1 MASAIGK
8 WNGRTMGKNTR
19 TSNGQ
24 GHTYKVGNSY
34 KTVIRHKG
42 VVVTAMAPT
51 AQLSRAKAKEKVE
64 ELPVNGYEPKRV
76 KLSVGDFL
84 HQWLESEHKAHIAQT
99 TNLRYQGLLKNH
111 ITPKL
116 GKYSLQELNP
126 SLVNWLLQEMS
137 KEGLGARSLQQTRSF
152 LSVAMKSA
160 EDKGL
165 IQNNPIAKV
174 RNPKYRPSEINPLSL
189 EEVRRLL
196 KTYEGTYMGARL
208 HIALVCGLRQGEA
221 LGLRWEDV
229 DLANG
234 LLHIHVQIQ
243 SIAGR
248 KSFATLKTQR
258 SRRTIALTHETIRAL
273 HKQSEIVIGMRS
285 AAGEG
290 WREWGLVFPSRDG
303 IPLVVKTDYKQW
315 QKALQLCGIAP
326 KRLHD
331 ARHTAATL
339 MYSSGVGI
347 ETISRSLGHST
358 SAITSRLYV
367 HSAEEPLRQAA
378 NSLQSVLE

>member
-1 MASAIGK
+1 MS
-8 WNGRTMGKNTR
+8 KNTR

-42 VVVTAMAPT
+42 VVVTAT
-51 AQLSRAKAKEKVE
+51 AATLQLSRAKAKEKVE
-64 ELPVNGYEPKRV
+64 KLPVNGYTPKRV
-76 KLSVGDFL
+76 KLSVAGFL
-84 HQWLESEHKAHIAQT
+84 TQWLESEHRAHIAHT
-99 TNLRYQGLLKNH
+99 TYLRYLGLLTNH
-111 ITPKL
+111 IAPKL

-137 KEGLGARSLQQTRSF
+137 KEGLSPRSLQQTRSF
-152 LSVAMKSA
+152 LSVGMKSA

-165 IQNNPIAKV
+165 ITNNPIEKV
-174 RNPKYRPSEINPLSL
+174 RNPKYRPQEISPLSL

-229 DLANG
+229 DLENG
-234 LLHIHVQIQ
+234 LLHVRVQIQ
-243 SIAGR
+243 TISGS
-248 KSFATLKTQR
+248 KSFTTLKTQR
-258 SRRTIALTHETIRAL
+258 SRRTIALTQETIRAL
-273 HKQSEIVIGMRS
+273 GRQKEIVEGMKS
-285 AAGEG
+285 VAGEG
-290 WREWGLVFPSRDG
+290 WQEWRLVFPTAIG
-303 IPLVVKTDYKQW
+303 TPLVVKTDYTQW

-347 ETISRSLGHST
+347 EAISRSLGHST

-367 HSAEEPLRQAA
+367 HSAEEPLRSAA
-378 NSLQSVLE
+378 NLLQSVLD

>member
-1 MASAIGK
+1 
-8 WNGRTMGKNTR
+8 
-19 TSNGQ
+19 
-24 GHTYKVGNSY
+24 
-34 KTVIRHKG
+34 
-42 VVVTAMAPT
+42 
-51 AQLSRAKAKEKVE
+51 
-64 ELPVNGYEPKRV
+64 
-76 KLSVGDFL
+76 
-84 HQWLESEHKAHIAQT
+84 
-99 TNLRYQGLLKNH
+99 
-111 ITPKL
+111 L

-165 IQNNPIAKV
+165 IRNNPIAKV

-208 HIALVCGLRQGEA
+208 HIALVCGLRQGEV

-229 DLANG
+229 DLAKG
-234 LLHIHVQIQ
+234 LLHIRVQIQ
-243 SIAGR
+243 SIAGS

-258 SRRTIALTHETIRAL
+258 SRRTIVLTQETIRAL

-290 WREWGLVFPSRDG
+290 WREWDLVFPSSAG
-303 IPLVVKTDYKQW
+303 NPLVVKTDYKQW

>member
-1 MASAIGK
+1 
-8 WNGRTMGKNTR
+8 MGKNTR

-24 GHTYKVGNSY
+24 GHTFKVGNSY

-42 VVVTAMAPT
+42 VVVTAT
-51 AQLSRAKAKEKVE
+51 AATLQLSRAKAKEKVE
-64 ELPVNGYEPKRV
+64 GLPVNGYAPKRV
-76 KLSVGDFL
+76 KLSVGEFL
-84 HQWLESEHKAHIAQT
+84 NQWLESEHKAHIANT
-99 TNLRYQGLLKNH
+99 TYLRYQGLLKNH
-111 ITPKL
+111 IVPKL

-137 KEGLGARSLQQTRSF
+137 KSGLGARSLQQTRSF
-152 LSVAMKSA
+152 LSVGMKSA

-174 RNPKYRPSEINPLSL
+174 RNPKYRPLEINPLSL

-234 LLHIHVQIQ
+234 LLHVRVQIQ
-243 SIAGR
+243 SIAGS

-258 SRRTIALTHETIRAL
+258 SRRTIALTQETIRAL
-273 HKQSEIVIGMRS
+273 QKQLEIVMGMQS
-285 AAGEG
+285 SYGEF
-290 WREWGLVFPSRDG
+290 WKDWGLVFPSNDG
-303 IPLVVKTDYKQW
+303 NPLVVKTDYKQW
-315 QKALQLCGIAP
+315 QKALQLCGVAS

-331 ARHTAATL
+331 ARHTTATL

-378 NSLQSVLE
+378 NSLQSVLGVS

>member
-1 MASAIGK
+1 
-8 WNGRTMGKNTR
+8 MGKNTR

-24 GHTYKVGNSY
+24 GHTYKVGSSY

-42 VVVTAMAPT
+42 VVVTATAPT

-64 ELPVNGYEPKRV
+64 QLPVNGYAPKRV

-84 HQWLESEHKAHIAQT
+84 HQWLESEHKAHIAHT
-99 TNLRYQGLLKNH
+99 TYLRYQGLLNNH

-137 KEGLGARSLQQTRSF
+137 KVGLSARSLQQTRSF
-152 LSVAMKSA
+152 LSVGMKSA

-165 IQNNPIAKV
+165 VQNNPIAKV
-174 RNPKYRPSEINPLSL
+174 RNPKYRPQEISPLSL

-229 DLANG
+229 DLENG
-234 LLHIHVQIQ
+234 LLHVRVQIQ
-243 SIAGR
+243 SVAGT

-258 SRRTIALTHETIRAL
+258 SRRSIALTQETIRAL
-273 HKQSEIVIGMRS
+273 HKQLEIVMAMKS
-285 AAGEG
+285 AAGG
-290 WREWGLVFPSRDG
+290 SWNEWSLVFPSNDG
-303 IPLVVKTDYKQW
+303 NPLVVKTDYKQW

-339 MYSSGVGI
+339 MYSSGVGV